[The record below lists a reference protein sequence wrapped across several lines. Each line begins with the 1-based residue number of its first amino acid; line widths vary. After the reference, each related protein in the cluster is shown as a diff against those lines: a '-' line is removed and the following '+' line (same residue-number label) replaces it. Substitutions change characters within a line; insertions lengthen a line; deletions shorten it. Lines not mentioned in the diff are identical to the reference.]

1 MPKSRNRKNH
11 NKKVRARKEKM
22 DQEHK
27 NYLKKQKEA
36 LMNLIEKER
45 KSGAFDNV
53 PNFPNLTQ
61 PDGPS
66 ISIDGPTI

>member
-11 NKKVRARKEKM
+11 NKKVRAIKEKM

-53 PNFPNLTQ
+53 PNLTQ